1 MKKILFIVLLIT
13 VSAGFVKSQSVKDS
27 IIYDH
32 GVWSYDST
40 LFFCFIT
47 EDIVQNDSSLH
58 FYSGNPH
65 SSIRFSPQETFP
77 IHTVEF
83 NYIQTG
89 GFADSIKCY
98 YDNFQDWIIFEN
110 CGFEQ
115 FDLYFLKIYYY
126 KSTASI
132 QELNFNSELK
142 LIGIYDLTGREIKK
156 NDLLLDH
163 LYIYRFENGYCEKKI
178 FLRN

>member
-1 MKKILFIVLLIT
+1 MIIIV
-13 VSAGFVKSQSVKDS
+13 SSGFAKSQSVKDS

-47 EDIVQNDSSLH
+47 PDIVQNDSSLH
-58 FYSGNPH
+58 FYTGDPH
-65 SSIRFSPQETFP
+65 SSIRFSPQEVFP
-77 IHTVEF
+77 IHTIDF
-83 NYIQTG
+83 SYTQTG

-98 YDNFQDWIIFEN
+98 YDDFQEWVIFEN
-110 CGFEQ
+110 CGFTQ

-132 QELNFNSELK
+132 LESNYNFELK
-142 LIGIYDLTGREIKK
+142 LVGIYDLTGREIRKD
-156 NDLLLDH
+156 DLLTNH
-163 LYIYRFENGYCEKKI
+163 FYIYRYENGYCEKRMFVKK
-178 FLRN
+178 